1 MSLLSVSG
9 VQTSFGR
16 TRVHRDLS
24 LAVHEGEIVA
34 LLGHNGA
41 GKTVALRAIAGLK
54 NVDAGTVVMNGREI
68 TNWPAEQVVRVGIS
82 LVPQG
87 RRIFTSLTVHDN
99 LVLGGYARRD
109 QAAVEVD
116 IQRMFDYFP
125 VLAER
130 RAKRGGELSGG
141 QQQMLAIAR
150 GLIAR
155 PKVLLLDEPS
165 LGLSPKLVTELR
177 DIILGVH
184 EQFGASILLVEQHV
198 SLALAVAERGYLM
211 KTGEMVASGVLSELR
226 DSGAMQEIYL
236 GRG

>member
-24 LAVHEGEIVA
+24 LTVHEGEIVA

-41 GKTVALRAIAGLK
+41 GKTVALRAIAGVK
-54 NVDAGTVVMNGREI
+54 NVDAGTVVMNGRDI
-68 TNWPAEQVVRVGIS
+68 TNWPAEQVVRAGIS

-87 RRIFTSLTVHDN
+87 RKIFTSLTVRDN
-99 LVLGGYARRD
+99 LELGGYGRRD
-109 QAAVEVD
+109 QAAVEADV
-116 IQRMFDYFP
+116 QQMFDFFP

-155 PKVLLLDEPS
+155 PKLLLLDEPS
-165 LGLSPKLVTELR
+165 LGLSPRL
-177 DIILGVH
+177 
-184 EQFGASILLVEQHV
+184 
-198 SLALAVAERGYLM
+198 
-211 KTGEMVASGVLSELR
+211 
-226 DSGAMQEIYL
+226 
-236 GRG
+236 

>member
-24 LAVHEGEIVA
+24 LAVQEGEIVA

-68 TNWPAEQVVRVGIS
+68 TNWPAEQVVRAGIS

-184 EQFGASILLVEQHV
+184 AQFGASILLVEQHV

-211 KTGEMVASGVLSELR
+211 KTGEMVASGVLAELR

>member
-16 TRVHRDLS
+16 TRVHRNLS
-24 LAVHEGEIVA
+24 LTVQEGEIVA

-41 GKTVALRAIAGLK
+41 GKTVALRAIAGVK
-54 NVDAGTVVMNGREI
+54 NVDAGTVVMNGRDI
-68 TNWPAEQVVRVGIS
+68 TNWPAEQVVRAGIS

-87 RRIFTSLTVHDN
+87 RKIFTSLTVRDN
-99 LVLGGYARRD
+99 LELGGYGRRD
-109 QAAVEVD
+109 QAAVEADV
-116 IQRMFDYFP
+116 QQMFDFFP

-155 PKVLLLDEPS
+155 PKLLLLDEPS
-165 LGLSPKLVTELR
+165 LGLSPRLVSELR

-184 EQFGASILLVEQHV
+184 AQFGASILLVEQHV
-198 SLALAVAERGYLM
+198 SLALAVAERGYLL
-211 KTGEMVASGVLSELR
+211 KTGDVVASGILAELR

>member
-198 SLALAVAERGYLM
+198 SLALAVSERGYLM

>member
-1 MSLLSVSG
+1 MSLLSASG

-24 LAVHEGEIVA
+24 LTVQEGEIVA

-54 NVDAGTVVMNGREI
+54 QVDAGTVTLNGLSI
-68 TNWPAEQVVRVGIS
+68 TNWPPEQVVRAGIS

-87 RRIFTSLTVHDN
+87 RRIFASLTVRDN
-99 LVLGGYARRD
+99 LQLGGYGRRD
-109 QAAVEVD
+109 QAEVEADV
-116 IQRMFDYFP
+116 QRMFDFFP

-130 RAKRGGELSGG
+130 RARGGGELSGG

-165 LGLSPKLVTELR
+165 MGLSPRLVLELR

-184 EQFGASILLVEQHV
+184 EQFGTSILLVEQHV
-198 SLALAVAERGYLM
+198 SLALAVAERGYLL
-211 KTGEMVASGVLSELR
+211 KTGDVVASGILSELR
-226 DSGAMQEIYL
+226 DSGAMQQIYL

>member
-41 GKTVALRAIAGLK
+41 GKTVALRAIAGVK
-54 NVDAGTVVMNGREI
+54 NVDAGTVVMNGRDI
-68 TNWPAEQVVRVGIS
+68 TNWPAEQVVRAGIS

-87 RRIFTSLTVHDN
+87 RKIFTSLTVRDN
-99 LVLGGYARRD
+99 LELGGYGRRD
-109 QAAVEVD
+109 QAAVEADV
-116 IQRMFDYFP
+116 QQMFDFFP

-155 PKVLLLDEPS
+155 PKLLLLDEPS
-165 LGLSPKLVTELR
+165 LGLSPRLVSELR

-184 EQFGASILLVEQHV
+184 AQFGASILLVEQHV

>member
-1 MSLLSVSG
+1 MP
-9 VQTSFGR
+9 
-16 TRVHRDLS
+16 
-24 LAVHEGEIVA
+24 EGEIVA

-54 NVDAGTVVMNGREI
+54 KVDAGTVAMNGLDI
-68 TNWPAEQVVRVGIS
+68 TNWPAEEVVRVGIS

-87 RRIFTSLTVHDN
+87 RRIFKSLTVRDN
-99 LVLGGYARRD
+99 LELGGYARRD
-109 QAAVEVD
+109 QADVKSDV
-116 IQRMFDYFP
+116 QRMFDFFP

-165 LGLSPKLVTELR
+165 MGLSPKLVTELR
-177 DIILGVH
+177 DIILDVH

-211 KTGEMVASGVLSELR
+211 KTGDVVASGILSELR

-236 GRG
+236 GRTRESVQEQEGRTDVRQ

>member
-68 TNWPAEQVVRVGIS
+68 TNWPAEQVVRAGIS

>member
-68 TNWPAEQVVRVGIS
+68 TNWPAEQVVRAGIS

-155 PKVLLLDEPS
+155 PTVLLLDEPS